1 MSAHKSCQVTIT
13 QIFPYKYQVFPID
26 ICGKLKSSPTMT
38 SGICVTTYDS
48 KKRMFAD
55 VIHLKI
61 LNWEGYPGLFGW
73 ALNEVYASL

>member
-1 MSAHKSCQVTIT
+1 
-13 QIFPYKYQVFPID
+13 
-26 ICGKLKSSPTMT
+26 MT